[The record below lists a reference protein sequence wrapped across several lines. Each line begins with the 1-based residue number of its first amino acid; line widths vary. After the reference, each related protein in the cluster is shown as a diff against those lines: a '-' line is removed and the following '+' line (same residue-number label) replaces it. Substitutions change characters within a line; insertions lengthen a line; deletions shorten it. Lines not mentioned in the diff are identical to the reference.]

1 MRQSDYLRSSPINDY
16 YTLTP
21 TEQTIST
28 SALKE
33 NEQYVLSVAIQNN
46 TGHVLAWRVRTRKRS
61 LLNYQAVSRIGC
73 IQPWDNMP
81 CKIVLS
87 ATDIPTAESIASSKP
102 DRIQILGT
110 IIDRTMEGDELE
122 AIIHDRMKMHN
133 KESKNF
139 VFQESSF
146 KCILVADDGPAASDE
161 DAKDELPRESAIVLP
176 SHMASSREIDYPIGS
191 SKQVADEPVRERSP
205 RIEAVD
211 PGLLQPPVDDRVPP
225 ANPTSKPSVIRTQH
239 FTSHLLPP
247 SPGPAPP
254 AVSAPLGNPYQTPQV
269 VPPGFTALPVGDL
282 RMLRQKARQHDEL
295 IKHTTTVMKDRDAL
309 QEKLRKQHTQNK
321 QLWQKVSQLQGELRK
336 IKEGDADPSG
346 HGDDFS
352 KMFFEDFPKE
362 QLEDFK
368 QPKAVSCTVALS
380 GIVLALFC
388 YALGRWR

>member
-1 MRQSDYLRSSPINDY
+1 LKKLGFPKMRQSDYLRRSPITDY

-21 TEQTIST
+21 TEQTIGT
-28 SALKE
+28 SSLQE
-33 NEQYVLSVAIQNN
+33 NEQYVLSVTIQNN

-73 IQPWDNMP
+73 IQPWDNTP

-87 ATDIPTAESIASSKP
+87 TNGPIPSAETIASSKP

-110 IIDRTMEGDELE
+110 IIDHTMEGDELE
-122 AIIHDRMKMHN
+122 AIIHDRMKMHS

-146 KCILVADDGPAASDE
+146 KCILVADDIPAASEE
-161 DAKDELPRESAIVLP
+161 DVKDDLPRESAIVLP
-176 SHMASSREIDYPIGS
+176 SHLASSSDYPVGS
-191 SKQVADEPVRERSP
+191 SHMEDAADRSP

-211 PGLLQPPVDDRVPP
+211 PDLIVPP
-225 ANPTSKPSVIRTQH
+225 MTTQFQDVPPTNPTKPS
-239 FTSHLLPP
+239 
-247 SPGPAPP
+247 
-254 AVSAPLGNPYQTPQV
+254 NPYQTTQV

-336 IKEGDADPSG
+336 IKEEDADPSRK

-362 QLEDFK
+362 QLSDFK
-368 QPKAVSCTVALS
+368 QPNAVSTTVALS
-380 GIVLALFC
+380 GIFLALFC